1 MMIDLEDKRIKIAVT
16 LVVIV
21 GFATYYFYPKDDYVM
36 EMVKP
41 TRPPVQK
48 IEEIKELGKKEI
60 LISPKIEIKE
70 KKAEDEK
77 QIIERGN
84 VLFTETDPSGRYTIQ
99 LLNAIDINLK
109 SKDNSRNITI
119 FGQIE
124 DNSIK
129 TDFSISI
136 GEEYIN
142 YLSDLKIKI
151 LDSANNERVI
161 ETASYFL
168 GALDLNSS
176 YKIKFNISGD
186 TLDGEVINSEKLS
199 KDILKEIENTEQKIV
214 NKEENNKEENNEKE
228 N

>member
-1 MMIDLEDKRIKIAVT
+1 MIIDLEDKRIKIAVT

-48 IEEIKELGKKEI
+48 VEEIKELGKKEI
-60 LISPKIEIKE
+60 LISPKVEIKE

-84 VLFTETDPSGRYTIQ
+84 VLFTETDTSGRYTIQ

-124 DNSIK
+124 DNSVN

-176 YKIKFNISGD
+176 YKIKLNINGD

-199 KDILKEIENTEQKIV
+199 EDILKEIENSEQKIV
-214 NKEENNKEENNEKE
+214 NKEENNEKE

>member
-16 LVVIV
+16 SVVIV

-48 IEEIKELGKKEI
+48 VEEIKELGKKEI
-60 LISPKIEIKE
+60 LISPKVEIKE

-84 VLFTETDPSGRYTIQ
+84 VLFTETDTSGRYTIQ

-124 DNSIK
+124 DNSVN

-151 LDSANNERVI
+151 IDSSNKERVI

-168 GALDLNSS
+168 GVLDLDSS
-176 YKIKFNISGD
+176 YKIKLNISGD
-186 TLDGEVINSEKLS
+186 TLDGEMITTEKMP
-199 KDILKEIENTEQKIV
+199 DNILKEIENTEHKII
-214 NKEENNKEENNEKE
+214 KEENDEEIK
-228 N
+228 

>member
-1 MMIDLEDKRIKIAVT
+1 MMIDLE
-16 LVVIV
+16 
-21 GFATYYFYPKDDYVM
+21 
-36 EMVKP
+36 
-41 TRPPVQK
+41 
-48 IEEIKELGKKEI
+48 EIKELNKKEI
-60 LISPKIEIKE
+60 FVTPKVEE
-70 KKAEDEK
+70 KKENVVEEK

-84 VLFTETDPSGRYTIQ
+84 VLFTETDTSGRYTIQ

-176 YKIKFNISGD
+176 YKIKLNINGD

-199 KDILKEIENTEQKIV
+199 EDILKEIENSEQKIV
-214 NKEENNKEENNEKE
+214 NKEENNEKE

>member
-16 LVVIV
+16 SVVIV
-21 GFATYYFYPKDDYVM
+21 GFVTYYFYPKDDYVM

-48 IEEIKELGKKEI
+48 VEEIKELGKKEI
-60 LISPKIEIKE
+60 LISPKVEIKE

-84 VLFTETDPSGRYTIQ
+84 VLFTESDPSGRYTIQ
-99 LLNAIDINLK
+99 LLNDIDINLK

-124 DNSIK
+124 DNSVN

-151 LDSANNERVI
+151 IDSSNKERVI

-168 GALDLNSS
+168 GVLDLDSS
-176 YKIKFNISGD
+176 YKIKLNISGD
-186 TLDGEVINSEKLS
+186 TLDGEMITTEKMP
-199 KDILKEIENTEQKIV
+199 DNILKEIENTEHKII
-214 NKEENNKEENNEKE
+214 KEENDEEIK
-228 N
+228 

>member
-1 MMIDLEDKRIKIAVT
+1 MIIDLEDKRIKIAVT
-16 LVVIV
+16 LVAIV
-21 GFATYYFYPKDDYVM
+21 GFATYYFYPKDEYVM

-41 TRPPVQK
+41 ARPPVQK

-60 LISPKIEIKE
+60 LISPKVEIKE

-84 VLFTETDPSGRYTIQ
+84 VLFTETDTSGRYTIQ

-124 DNSIK
+124 DNTVK

-176 YKIKFNISGD
+176 YKIKLNINGD

-199 KDILKEIENTEQKIV
+199 EDILKEIENSEQKIV
-214 NKEENNKEENNEKE
+214 NKEENNEKE

>member
-1 MMIDLEDKRIKIAVT
+1 MIIDLEDKRIKIAVT

-48 IEEIKELGKKEI
+48 VEEIKELGKKEI
-60 LISPKIEIKE
+60 LISPKVEIKE

-84 VLFTETDPSGRYTIQ
+84 VLFTETDTSGRYTIQ

-176 YKIKFNISGD
+176 YKIKLNINGD

-199 KDILKEIENTEQKIV
+199 EDILKEIENSEQKIV
-214 NKEENNKEENNEKE
+214 NKEENNEKE

>member
-16 LVVIV
+16 SVVIV
-21 GFATYYFYPKDDYVM
+21 GFVTYYFYPKDDYVM

-41 TRPPVQK
+41 TRPAVQK
-48 IEEIKELGKKEI
+48 VEEIKVLDEKEIIVAPKEEIKENRVE
-60 LISPKIEIKE
+60 EE
-70 KKAEDEK
+70 
-77 QIIERGN
+77 QIIKRGN
-84 VLFTETDPSGRYTIQ
+84 VLFTESDPSGRYTVQ
-99 LLNAIDINLK
+99 LLNDIDINLK

-176 YKIKFNISGD
+176 YKIKLNINGD

-199 KDILKEIENTEQKIV
+199 EDILKEIENSEQKIV
-214 NKEENNKEENNEKE
+214 NKEENNEKE

>member
-1 MMIDLEDKRIKIAVT
+1 MIDLEDKRIKIAVT
-16 LVVIV
+16 SVVIV
-21 GFATYYFYPKDDYVM
+21 GFVTYYFYPKDDYVM

-41 TRPPVQK
+41 TRPPVEK
-48 IEEIKELGKKEI
+48 IEKIEELGKKEI
-60 LISPKIEIKE
+60 LISPKVEIKE

-84 VLFTETDPSGRYTIQ
+84 VLFTETDTSGRYTIQ

-151 LDSANNERVI
+151 IDSSNKERVI

-168 GALDLNSS
+168 GVLDLDSS
-176 YKIKFNISGD
+176 YKIKLNISGD
-186 TLDGEVINSEKLS
+186 TLDGEMITTEKMP
-199 KDILKEIENTEQKIV
+199 DNILKEIENTEHKII
-214 NKEENNKEENNEKE
+214 KEENDEEIK
-228 N
+228 

>member
-1 MMIDLEDKRIKIAVT
+1 MIDLEDKRIKIAVT

-48 IEEIKELGKKEI
+48 VEEIKELGKKEI
-60 LISPKIEIKE
+60 LISPKVEIKE

-84 VLFTETDPSGRYTIQ
+84 VLFTETDTSGRYTIQ

-176 YKIKFNISGD
+176 YKIKLNINGD

-199 KDILKEIENTEQKIV
+199 EDILKEIENSEQKIV
-214 NKEENNKEENNEKE
+214 NKEENNEKE